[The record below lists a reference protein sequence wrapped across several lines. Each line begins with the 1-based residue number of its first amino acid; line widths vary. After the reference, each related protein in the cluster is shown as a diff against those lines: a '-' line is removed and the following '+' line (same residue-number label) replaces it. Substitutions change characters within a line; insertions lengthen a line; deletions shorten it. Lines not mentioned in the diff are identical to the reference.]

1 MVARWAHDPEVVGS
15 NPAPANSCQFLVIS
29 RLERSSMETQTK
41 VSRGKSRDYRK
52 ATRADVPQ
60 LLVLP
65 ALFTHDNRHLT
76 SLQLNGRV
84 EGFLL
89 RDGKYCLE
97 WSPHPN
103 MLSRGYEACSFV
115 GTQFVPTVD
124 GLFQKRNH
132 QVNSVTQIESE
143 ASYASAVEL

>member
-1 MVARWAHDPEVVGS
+1 
-15 NPAPANSCQFLVIS
+15 
-29 RLERSSMETQTK
+29 METQNRIT
-41 VSRGKSRDYRK
+41 RGKSRDRK
-52 ATRADVPQ
+52 QVTRADVPQ

-65 ALFTHDNRHLT
+65 ALFTLDNRHLN

-89 RDGKYCLE
+89 RDGKFCLN
-97 WSPHPN
+97 WAPHPN

-115 GTQFVPTVD
+115 GTQFVPAVD

-143 ASYASAVEL
+143 VLA